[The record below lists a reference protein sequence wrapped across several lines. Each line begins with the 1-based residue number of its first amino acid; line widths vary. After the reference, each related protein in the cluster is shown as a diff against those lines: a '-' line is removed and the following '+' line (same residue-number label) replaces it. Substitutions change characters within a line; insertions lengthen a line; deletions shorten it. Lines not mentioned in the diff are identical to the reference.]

1 VLFVLEAKFVSHG
14 VLAVGGVLAMVFGAV
29 MLFESPVPEMGVR
42 WGTAI
47 SVAIPFAAITVFLL
61 RLVLKSR
68 AWKMAAGAEEMV
80 GEIGEV
86 RQAIEGEGLVFIHGE
101 NWRAISE
108 QKIPAGMKVRV
119 VSVEGLKVRVEA
131 VSTQASTS
139 SQRSS

>member
-1 VLFVLEAKFVSHG
+1 
-14 VLAVGGVLAMVFGAV
+14 MVFGAV

-68 AWKMAAGAEEMV
+68 AWKMATGSEEMV

-86 RQAIEGEGLVFIHGE
+86 RQAIDGEGVVFIHGE